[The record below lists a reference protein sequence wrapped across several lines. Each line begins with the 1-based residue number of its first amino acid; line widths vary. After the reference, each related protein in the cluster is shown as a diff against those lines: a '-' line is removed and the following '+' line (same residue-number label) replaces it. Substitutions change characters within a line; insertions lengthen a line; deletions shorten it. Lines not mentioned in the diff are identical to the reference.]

1 MEVFLPI
8 AQVFVNPIEILL
20 LSAIVGVLSGLF
32 GVGGGFLM
40 TPFLIFL
47 GIPPAYAVANEAN
60 NILATSVSGS
70 TTHYLKN
77 TLDYKM
83 GSMIVIGGVIGTSLG
98 IYTFTYFKG
107 IGKIDTVISLAYM
120 YILAILGTL
129 MLIQGVSEIDKA
141 RKKIVVRKKLHT
153 HYWIHGLPFR
163 MRFKKSKVYESAF
176 TPIIIGL
183 IVGYIAAI
191 MGVGGAFILVPAMI
205 YIIGMPTKLI
215 PGTSLFVTIFVSAIV
230 TVLHAFNYG
239 TIDLVLVFVLILGSI
254 IGVQFG
260 QKIGENIVIRRKF
273 NVSSPFVYSYI
284 HGNKKIGVLV
294 SLKQE
299 NEELGKDL
307 AMHVAASNPLAISPE
322 EISEEII
329 NKEKEIIEAQVS
341 DADKP
346 QEIIEKMTS
355 GRLKKFL
362 SEVSLIDQPFVKDPS
377 LNVSQLLKNNDNS
390 VLSFIRYEVGEGIE
404 VEKKDFAE
412 EVQAQLGN

>member
-1 MEVFLPI
+1 MNISAKDVKDLREKTGLGMMECKKALEEAGGDSDLAITNLRKNSALKAEKKSSRTAVEGVILSDTSDSSNSI
-8 AQVFVNPIEILL
+8 LIEINCETDFVAKDANFLAFTEEVLATCLNSPDASLEKL
-20 LSAIVGVLSGLF
+20 LS
-32 GVGGGFLM
+32 
-40 TPFLIFL
+40 
-47 GIPPAYAVANEAN
+47 
-60 NILATSVSGS
+60 
-70 TTHYLKN
+70 
-77 TLDYKM
+77 D
-83 GSMIVIGGVIGTSLG
+83 SLEE
-98 IYTFTYFKG
+98 KR
-107 IGKIDTVISLAYM
+107 
-120 YILAILGTL
+120 
-129 MLIQGVSEIDKA
+129 QN
-141 RKKIVVRKKLHT
+141 
-153 HYWIHGLPFR
+153 
-163 MRFKKSKVYESAF
+163 
-176 TPIIIGL
+176 
-183 IVGYIAAI
+183 
-191 MGVGGAFILVPAMI
+191 LV
-205 YIIGMPTKLI
+205 
-215 PGTSLFVTIFVSAIV
+215 
-230 TVLHAFNYG
+230 
-239 TIDLVLVFVLILGSI
+239 
-254 IGVQFG
+254 

-294 SLKQE
+294 SLELE

-362 SEVSLIDQPFVKDPS
+362 SEVSLIDQLFVKDPS
-377 LNVSQLLKNNDNS
+377 LNVGQLLKNNDNS